1 MVVNSSEEQTQDSS
15 SVVELPDKG
24 TIGPLCESHLHMV
37 NPSNLNL
44 LKTPIPIDTESN
56 GGNHANLKNDNVDA
70 YDSYSL
76 AIDIEKEKIKAP
88 KSTEEMSG
96 NVKMDDCISRM
107 FQREISSLMGGKFM
121 QLLMNNNFELPKFAC
136 KDKYL
141 TENIHDISS
150 VRLRKYKRSTSFNSR
165 RVVLLFSFLSCM
177 GTIIL
182 ICLTLRVRM
191 SGDWAT
197 NV

>member
-1 MVVNSSEEQTQDSS
+1 
-15 SVVELPDKG
+15 
-24 TIGPLCESHLHMV
+24 MV

-56 GGNHANLKNDNVDA
+56 GRNHANLKNDNVDA

-76 AIDIEKEKIKAP
+76 AIDIEKEKIEAP

-121 QLLMNNNFELPKFAC
+121 QLLMNNNFKLPKFAC

-141 TENIHDISS
+141 TEKLHDISS
-150 VRLRKYKRSTSFNSR
+150 NRLGKYKRSTSFNSR